1 MNPSLMLIYLKNKPY
16 MKSCDTRKARP
27 EEKILSPEEIDS
39 IKEEVRHRMSLK
51 KWGSY
56 YINGYAVLFAIET
69 GVRVG
74 ELCALKWSD
83 ITENSIHIHAKQLDT
98 KENGKKVYYYDTC
111 TKNEKGIS
119 EDGYLTFLR
128 RLCQSKGF
136 SVTNNHALRMSLNS
150 NVLLPMGISV
160 ADRAA
165 MLGHSI
171 QTNLQYYSFAQKDYL
186 DNVRQLLDSMGE
198 SPEGTPENRSIF
210 QKKKAQKT

>member
-1 MNPSLMLIYLKNKPY
+1 M
-16 MKSCDTRKARP
+16 D
-27 EEKILSPEEIDS
+27 
-39 IKEEVRHRMSLK
+39 
-51 KWGSY
+51 
-56 YINGYAVLFAIET
+56 
-69 GVRVG
+69 
-74 ELCALKWSD
+74 
-83 ITENSIHIHAKQLDT
+83 Q
-98 KENGKKVYYYDTC
+98 
-111 TKNEKGIS
+111 KGR
-119 EDGYLTFLR
+119 YLTFLR

-198 SPEGTPENRSIF
+198 SPEGTPREPLKIIPFSKKGSSEHLISQAFLALIPRAEDGTCDGSTMIEIILPGSIGTLSRALSEVFSSLVRAMGEHLTRSF
-210 QKKKAQKT
+210 RV